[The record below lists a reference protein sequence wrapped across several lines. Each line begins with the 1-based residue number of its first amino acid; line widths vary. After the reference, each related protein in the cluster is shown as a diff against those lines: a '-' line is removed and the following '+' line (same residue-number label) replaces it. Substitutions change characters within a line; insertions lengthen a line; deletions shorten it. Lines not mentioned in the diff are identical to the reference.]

1 MAMAA
6 AGCTSV
12 FFGAESGSDA
22 VLERIGK
29 GLTIRDI
36 EKSVNVAHAAGLGV
50 YVHIMVGFPDETVEE
65 LDATCAL
72 MDRLAPLVKGYPT
85 GGVLLPYPGTAIY
98 QSQHESLGCSRW
110 WLDRSR
116 IDCMN
121 VPMRGPGGAAPSS
134 IDDIIALHA
143 AIENAFLAAEVVPY
157 SREVREAIE
166 RCLTFRRAHNRRI
179 MEGHGNP

>member
-6 AGCTSV
+6 AGCTAV
-12 FFGAESGSDA
+12 FFGVESGSEA

-29 GLTIRDI
+29 GLTISDI

-50 YVHIMVGFPDETVEE
+50 YVHIMVGFPYETVEE

-72 MDRLAPLVKGYPT
+72 MERLAPFIKGYPT
-85 GGVLLPYPGTAIY
+85 GGILLPYPGTEIY
-98 QSQHESLGCSRW
+98 QSQHEFLGCSRW

-121 VPMRGPGGAAPSS
+121 VPMRGPGGATPSN
-134 IDDIIALHA
+134 IGDIIAMHA
-143 AIENAFLAAEVVPY
+143 AIESAFLAAEVIPY
-157 SREVREAIE
+157 DREVREAIE
-166 RCLTFRRAHNRRI
+166 RCLALRRAHNRRI
-179 MEGHGNP
+179 LEGQ